1 MLAQLLR
8 RTLLVEALLGA
19 ALGYWLSQAGHWSWW
34 VSALAAI
41 AMPVIGMTMV
51 TLYSAV
57 QSRAAEPATLWWRS
71 LWGETVAGIVIFVLR
86 QPWTRKKPEVLPPTA
101 GTAKVPVVL
110 VHGFLCNHRIWD
122 DVADALRQRG
132 HTVMAINL
140 EPLFTSIDHYAPLV
154 EEAVEAL
161 CRTTGA
167 KQVALVGHSMGGLAI
182 RAWMRAHGT
191 ERCARA
197 LTLGTPHQGTEIAN
211 NYGFAPNGLQMQ
223 WHSPWLAALAAPE
236 SKATRQRFTIA
247 LSPQDNIV
255 FPQRAQTLPDA
266 TVEVFDGLGHL
277 QMCLDPKVIAW
288 VTQQLDNEPHDRPY
302 RSQTPD

>member
-8 RTLLVEALLGA
+8 WSMLTEVLLGA
-19 ALGYWLSQAGHWSWW
+19 GLGYWLGHASPWPWA
-34 VSALAAI
+34 VITLAAAALPI
-41 AMPVIGMTMV
+41 AFMKLG

-57 QSRAAEPATLWWRS
+57 QSRAAEPAHLWWRA
-71 LWGETVAGIVIFVLR
+71 LWGETLAGIVIFMLR
-86 QPWTRKKPEVLPPTA
+86 QPWTFKKPGVLPSTG

-110 VHGFLCNHRIWD
+110 VHGFMCNHRIWD
-122 DVADALRQRG
+122 DVSNALRKQG
-132 HTVMAINL
+132 HTVIAINL
-140 EPLFTSIDHYAPLV
+140 EPLFTSIDRYAPLV
-154 EEAVEAL
+154 EAAVDAL

-197 LTLGTPHQGTEIAN
+197 LTLGTPHQGTQIAN
-211 NYGFAPNGLQMQ
+211 DYGFAPNGLQMQ
-223 WHSPWLAALAAPE
+223 WHSPWLAALAASE

-255 FPQRAQTLPDA
+255 FPQRAQILPDA

-288 VTQQLDNEPHDRPY
+288 VTQQLDNAPL
-302 RSQTPD
+302 